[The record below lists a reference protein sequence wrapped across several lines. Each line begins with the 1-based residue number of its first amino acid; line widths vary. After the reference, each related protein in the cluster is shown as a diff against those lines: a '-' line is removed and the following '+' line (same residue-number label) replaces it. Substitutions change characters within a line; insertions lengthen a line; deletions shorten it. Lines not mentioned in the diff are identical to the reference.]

1 MKKTLKKV
9 SFVAVF
15 VMCIALAL
23 PVFTP
28 LTKIYA
34 EPTSSFVTAVEE
46 IKIENFQDTAKKGE
60 VYQIATGTV
69 AGGNA
74 TVTVKNPYGV
84 DVSVVDNAFVPDI
97 AGNYTITYTYN
108 GVSTDLKVKVE
119 GVTQGTQIAF
129 DENSKYIIPSVINP
143 NNNNEGLKLT
153 LPNPYV
159 VDKDGKKI
167 PDATITTTVSF
178 SGDSSNFVFTEDAV
192 TLEDSTKLD
201 TLQLDKDAEGTYT
214 ITYKYLD
221 GVKLVAFKKETIK
234 ADLSYNNDFEF
245 TFDYDG
251 TKPTTAEIGKET
263 KLPKIT
269 VQNKE
274 TKDQIEYY
282 YTVKAVLKIGEQTY
296 TYTENDADNDVITF
310 KDGQFYFTPIKDG
323 DYVVTYIVKN
333 LFGKEATVSSSSF
346 EITDVQD
353 STAPVPVVTLPYTDA
368 DVVNGIL
375 DYVDASEAVASN
387 SDVENVIMMPIWAT
401 DNANG
406 IVDNNLKLY
415 RTLTNSRNTV
425 IFDESKDITENVA
438 GKLLVFNSTLDM
450 TGTDDSEV
458 FVVYVNGKAYS
469 IKKSQVYIVSEKTD
483 EDALKAGTYTISYVA
498 DDKAGNGVKT
508 APYTIKLETG
518 YEDTE
523 TPKVEFVENLPNAIF
538 LDEEVNF
545 ATPTTTDTKDAHLS
559 VYIAYTTTV
568 AGMESEEV
576 RADDADSIIKYDTDT
591 KTYTLTVSD
600 NTVEKVKVIAYS
612 RDDSGN
618 IGKAEQT
625 IVVLKTG
632 DTTPTT
638 VVSKDT
644 NIAQSDAGF
653 VQGAEITL
661 PTVVYSDDLV
671 DYVNVEIII
680 TNPSTPNPFNAY
692 DAEIIRDAGSN
703 QITVKD
709 AKFVASLSGE
719 YQITYVTTDAS
730 NNKTIVV
737 FTLDVEAN
745 LQDLVLEFKGL
756 PSEINNGKAE
766 RGETIKLD
774 IPTLDLSNTSLKLK
788 NDSYRVVVKGPT
800 DYKLESNYSFTP
812 NEIGTYRIQY
822 VAEVLEDDDTPYET
836 VTSKEFKIEV
846 TDTTGPT
853 FVDFSDILSYFAEK
867 NANGSVA
874 KGTTMAIRLPQCN
887 DEDIDLATSYVTI
900 SAPNSSRTTCYLNNP
915 EELNGY
921 TFSKDATYTIT
932 YTLVDIYG
940 NETKQ
945 SATLD
950 VGDVEPPKI
959 TVKDDLFKSEYKIN
973 DVINVDL
980 SKISAIDKVDGEILI
995 YNETTKKY
1003 STQEKAEIKITV
1015 KNTTTG
1021 SEVANDVTSTNTDL
1035 NFQYTITT
1043 AGEYSVTI
1051 EISDTTGKVATYDNI
1066 SFSVSENPNNGMSA
1080 EEILGTILIVIS
1092 VLLLV
1097 GVITY
1102 FIVSKKKLEK
1112 RMK

>member
-1 MKKTLKKV
+1 M
-9 SFVAVF
+9 
-15 VMCIALAL
+15 
-23 PVFTP
+23 
-28 LTKIYA
+28 
-34 EPTSSFVTAVEE
+34 
-46 IKIENFQDTAKKGE
+46 
-60 VYQIATGTV
+60 
-69 AGGNA
+69 
-74 TVTVKNPYGV
+74 
-84 DVSVVDNAFVPDI
+84 
-97 AGNYTITYTYN
+97 
-108 GVSTDLKVKVE
+108 
-119 GVTQGTQIAF
+119 
-129 DENSKYIIPSVINP
+129 
-143 NNNNEGLKLT
+143 
-153 LPNPYV
+153 
-159 VDKDGKKI
+159 
-167 PDATITTTVSF
+167 
-178 SGDSSNFVFTEDAV
+178 
-192 TLEDSTKLD
+192 
-201 TLQLDKDAEGTYT
+201 
-214 ITYKYLD
+214 
-221 GVKLVAFKKETIK
+221 
-234 ADLSYNNDFEF
+234 
-245 TFDYDG
+245 
-251 TKPTTAEIGKET
+251 
-263 KLPKIT
+263 
-269 VQNKE
+269 
-274 TKDQIEYY
+274 
-282 YTVKAVLKIGEQTY
+282 
-296 TYTENDADNDVITF
+296 
-310 KDGQFYFTPIKDG
+310 
-323 DYVVTYIVKN
+323 
-333 LFGKEATVSSSSF
+333 
-346 EITDVQD
+346 
-353 STAPVPVVTLPYTDA
+353 
-368 DVVNGIL
+368 
-375 DYVDASEAVASN
+375 
-387 SDVENVIMMPIWAT
+387 
-401 DNANG
+401 
-406 IVDNNLKLY
+406 
-415 RTLTNSRNTV
+415 
-425 IFDESKDITENVA
+425 
-438 GKLLVFNSTLDM
+438 FNSTLDM

-523 TPKVEFVENLPNAIF
+523 TPKVEFVENLPTAIF
-538 LDEEVNF
+538 LDEEVSF

-568 AGMESEEV
+568 SGIESEEI
-576 RADDADSIIKYDTDT
+576 RADETDSIIKYDADT

-600 NTVEKVKVIAYS
+600 NTIEKVKVIAYS

-644 NIAQSDAGF
+644 NITQSDAGF

-800 DYKLESNYSFTP
+800 NYTLESNYFFTP

-822 VAEVLEDDDTPYET
+822 IAEVLEDDDTPYTT

-874 KGTTMAIRLPQCN
+874 KGTTMDIPLPQCY
-887 DEDIDLATSYVTI
+887 DADIDWATSYVTI
-900 SAPNSSRTTCYLNNP
+900 STTNSSGTPYYLNNP
-915 EELNGY
+915 EELNDY
-921 TFSKDATYTIT
+921 RFSRDATYTIT

-959 TVKDDLFKSEYKIN
+959 TVEDDLFKSEYKIN

-1003 STQEKAEIKITV
+1003 SIQDNATIKITV
-1015 KNTTTG
+1015 KNLTTG
-1021 SEVANDVTSTNTDL
+1021 SEVANDVTSTDTDL

-1043 AGEYSVTI
+1043 AGEYNVVI
-1051 EISDTTGKVATYDNI
+1051 EISDTTGKVATYDDI
-1066 SFSVSENPNNGMSA
+1066 DFSVSENPNNGMSA